1 LHLLVV
7 LRSEDMNRIWT
18 QTPYQWQLLGTQTQ
32 VIAWKALLGI
42 QKRDAA
48 CCLGQNVLLL
58 MINQRYEPTL
68 AVKSKGGE
76 LRKSSEGRIVSKR

>member
-1 LHLLVV
+1 
-7 LRSEDMNRIWT
+7 MNRIWT
-18 QTPYQWQLLGTQTQ
+18 QTPCQWQFLSTQTQ

-48 CCLGQNVLLL
+48 CCFGQNVLLL

-76 LRKSSEGRIVSKR
+76 LRESSEGRIVAEK